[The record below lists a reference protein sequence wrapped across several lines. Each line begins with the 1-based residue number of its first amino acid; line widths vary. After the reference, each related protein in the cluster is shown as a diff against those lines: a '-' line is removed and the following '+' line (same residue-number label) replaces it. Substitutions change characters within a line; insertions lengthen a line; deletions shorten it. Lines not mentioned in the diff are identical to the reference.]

1 MKRTLALVALLL
13 AATVGG
19 LAPARAAGTGS
30 LTRHTLP
37 PTADYPARDY
47 LLYVPANVAPNPAV
61 ITFLH
66 GCAQTAD
73 EAAGGVG
80 WNELA
85 DSQGFVVVYPEQ
97 HVPVGA
103 ETDGSAARCWNSGQV
118 VLARGQ
124 GELESVAQITR
135 TVASTYSGGPSYL
148 IGISGGA
155 LMGSVM
161 AATYPDLYD
170 AFASVAGCSYLC
182 SDPTGDVAYT
192 RMGAY
197 ARVMPTIVFTGTT
210 DDVTIAPMGEL
221 TVTQWLGTNDR
232 ADDGAHNLSISPVP
246 SSVEQRN
253 LDSLTSPGPATGD
266 ACLHDFPRNPCP
278 LGAVGVAPYPSTVRQ
293 YHDTAGR
300 TVVEAW
306 LIHGVLHNYSGGSYG
321 GTFTDPNGPDI
332 TGAAWAFFTH
342 S

>member
-1 MKRTLALVALLL
+1 VRRVLVLVAAVV
-13 AATVGG
+13 AACAVG
-19 LAPARAAGTGS
+19 APSVHASGTGS

-37 PTADYPARDY
+37 AAGNGSYPSRDY
-47 LLYVPANVAPNPAV
+47 LLYVPASVAPNPAV
-61 ITFLH
+61 VTFLH

-85 DSQGFVVVYPEQ
+85 DSEGFVVVYPEQ
-97 HVPVGA
+97 SRGV
-103 ETDGSAARCWNSGQV
+103 DGSAAGCWNSGQV
-118 VLARGQ
+118 VLPRGQ

-148 IGISGGA
+148 MGISGGA
-155 LMGSVM
+155 LMGDVM

-170 AFASVAGCSYLC
+170 AFASAAGCSYLC
-182 SDPTGDVAYT
+182 SDPTGDLAYT

-197 ARVMPTIVFTGTT
+197 ARVMPTVVFTGTT

-221 TVTQWLGTNDR
+221 TVSQWLGTNDR
-232 ADDGAHNLSISPVP
+232 ADDGAHNFSVSPIP
-246 SSVEQRN
+246 ASVEQRN
-253 LDSLTSPGPATGD
+253 LDSLPSPGPATGD

-278 LGAVGVAPYPSTVRQ
+278 VGALGVAPYPATVRE
-293 YHDTAGR
+293 YHDSAGR

-321 GTFTDPNGPDI
+321 GSFTDPNGPDI
-332 TGAAWAFFTH
+332 TAAAWDFFTH